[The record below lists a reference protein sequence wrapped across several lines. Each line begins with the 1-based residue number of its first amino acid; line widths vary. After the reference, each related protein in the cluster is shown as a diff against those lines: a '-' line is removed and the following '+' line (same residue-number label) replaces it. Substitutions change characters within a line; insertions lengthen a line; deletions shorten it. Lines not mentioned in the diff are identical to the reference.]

1 MYSILYSHKFP
12 TTEILIGSSIVK
24 LQGDMSLPLEKCFLK
39 SVTFSYVL
47 QKLHIF
53 SKNARQSSS
62 QRFLQF
68 DQCRKPAMLG
78 RSGAL
83 SS

>member
-12 TTEILIGSSIVK
+12 TTEISIGSSIVK

-53 SKNARQSSS
+53 SKNAR
-62 QRFLQF
+62 
-68 DQCRKPAMLG
+68 
-78 RSGAL
+78 
-83 SS
+83 